1 MKINRALYQEGKKYH
16 LSEDVDFSSYEL
28 DKSIIREI
36 KSCHV
41 EVDIEN
47 YGDLFRIIVNLM
59 SEVTLISA
67 YTLKDVPYVIKGNEE
82 FDFTDIEEEAD
93 NESLFYEKDNIID
106 FDPYIYSIILAL
118 VPEKV
123 INKGEK
129 LPSDGNGYRVLTE
142 EEYLKEKENSTD
154 PRWSA
159 LDDLDL

>member
-59 SEVTLISA
+59 SETTLISA
-67 YTLKDVPYVIKGNEE
+67 YTLKDVPYAIKGNEE
-82 FDFTDIEEEAD
+82 FDFTDVEEEAD